1 MKLILDEQ
9 CRIIGY
15 TNDPLFKDFQAEC
28 ETLPDESSDFLSDYK
43 YIGGRFIYEPLQ
55 REAEAEAEKVKR
67 SEIEGALTPSSAD
80 MMT

>member
-28 ETLPDESSDFLSDYK
+28 EALPDESSDFLSDYK

-55 REAEAEAEKVKR
+55 REAEEQSEVEGYKQALQDYPTQPR
-67 SEIEGALTPSSAD
+67 S
-80 MMT
+80 